1 MKIGNSFLFQRWDKV
16 FAIVLRISSAVR
28 NTSHIYH
35 PIDAILLKKLD
46 KGGDFMGRMA
56 NGITDQTVSLI
67 IAIVLGIDFFENKQF
82 LPAVFL
88 NQFQLNRFISG
99 ILIDF

>member
-1 MKIGNSFLFQRWDKV
+1 
-16 FAIVLRISSAVR
+16 
-28 NTSHIYH
+28 
-35 PIDAILLKKLD
+35 
-46 KGGDFMGRMA
+46 MGRMA

>member
-1 MKIGNSFLFQRWDKV
+1 MKIENSFLFQRRDKV
-16 FAIVLRISSAVR
+16 FAIVLRVPSAIR
-28 NTSHIYH
+28 DTSHVHH

-67 IAIVLGIDFFENKQF
+67 ITIVLGIDFFENKQF

-88 NQFQLNRFISG
+88 NQFQLNRFISS